1 MNIFYLCIYYSLK
14 YLDVLQTYKT
24 RHLIIHP
31 SSKFVLIIIQQ
42 DNKLHADMVVQ
53 LYNFLD
59 F

>member
-1 MNIFYLCIYYSLK
+1 MYLFIDYK
-14 YLDVLQTYKT
+14 YLDVLQTYET